1 MASAIRDIS
10 RQPEIEREMK
20 RPILVALAAAV
31 AASACNDMAVNAVCP
46 DAASPAI
53 IVRVVDGPTQ
63 QRVDLQVKGTW
74 ATGTLGD
81 SLRHLGTGTERYL
94 AAIGPAGT
102 YTVRVQRPG
111 SPEWTRSGIVVPGA
125 TCGPQTQE
133 LTATLQPG

>member
-1 MASAIRDIS
+1 
-10 RQPEIEREMK
+10 MK
-20 RPILVALAAAV
+20 RPILAALAAAV
-31 AASACNDMAVNAVCP
+31 AAGACNDMAVNAVCP

-53 IVRVVDGPTQ
+53 VVRVVDGPTQ
-63 QRVDLQVKGTW
+63 QRVDMQVTGTW

-81 SLRHLGTGTERYL
+81 SLRHLGAGTERYL
-94 AAIGPAGT
+94 GAIGPAGT

-111 SPEWTRSGIVVPGA
+111 SAVWTRGGIVVPGA

>member
-1 MASAIRDIS
+1 
-10 RQPEIEREMK
+10 MK
-20 RPILVALAAAV
+20 RPILAALAAAV
-31 AASACNDMAVNAVCP
+31 AAGACNDMAFDAVCP
-46 DAASPAI
+46 DVASPAI

-63 QRVDLQVKGTW
+63 QRVDMQATGTW

-81 SLRHLGTGTERYL
+81 SLRHLGAGTERYL
-94 AAIGPAGT
+94 GAIGPAGT

-111 SPEWTRSGIVVPGA
+111 SAMWTRSGIMVPGA

>member
-1 MASAIRDIS
+1 
-10 RQPEIEREMK
+10 MK
-20 RPILVALAAAV
+20 RPILAALAAAA

-46 DAASPAI
+46 DVASPAI
-53 IVRVVDGPTQ
+53 VIRVMDGPTQ
-63 QRVDLQVKGTW
+63 QRVDLQATGTW

-94 AAIGPAGT
+94 GAIGPAGT

-111 SPEWTRSGIVVPGA
+111 SAAWTRSGIVVPGA